1 MLLSCILAAASV
13 PSARASSAAAE
24 EEERK
29 IAVLPLR
36 VDGQA
41 DEASRKEWFGGVRRG
56 IGRGDLRFVEQAK
69 VDQIGDASCERKSCL
84 EKLRTGLEAT
94 HVVRT
99 TVTIKNRDY
108 KVKLEVVDTGS
119 GAVIVS
125 AEERCEICGVEEV
138 ANLLDAQGALLQTRL
153 SSMGKVPPVLVISSD
168 PSGALVYVD
177 EEVVGTTPLERPVLE
192 GSHRVRVSLDGY
204 VAEEREMS
212 FVSGV
217 REQAAFDLR
226 RTPGNPKKRILG
238 GVALGGGVALF
249 GAGIGLLAA
258 KIPYKKDCSAGAGT
272 ADAEGDCK
280 FLLNTSWGGAALAV
294 TGAVLV
300 TLGVVA
306 LLRHRGVRPAKQ
318 ARVLPTGFGFVGQ
331 F

>member
-1 MLLSCILAAASV
+1 MLLSCILAAAPV
-13 PSARASSAAAE
+13 RPAQASYAADE
-24 EEERK
+24 DRQ

-36 VDGQA
+36 VEGQA
-41 DEASRKEWFGGVRRG
+41 DEASRKEWFGGLRRG
-56 IGRGDLRFVEQAK
+56 IGRGDLRFVEQSR
-69 VDQIGDASCERKSCL
+69 VDQLGDASCEKRSCL
-84 EKLRTGLEAT
+84 EKMRTDLRAT

-108 KVKLEVVDTGS
+108 KVKLEVVDTSTGS
-119 GAVIVS
+119 VTVS

-153 SSMGKVPPVLVISSD
+153 SSMGAEAPVLVISSD
-168 PSGALVYVD
+168 PQGALVYVD
-177 EEVVGTTPLERPVLE
+177 DEVVGTTPLERPVLA
-192 GSHRVRVSLDGY
+192 GNHRVRVSLDGY

-212 FVSGV
+212 FVAGV
-217 REQAAFDLR
+217 REQAAFPLR
-226 RTPGNPKKRILG
+226 RTPGNPKRRILG
-238 GVALGGGVALF
+238 GVSLGVGVVLF
-249 GAGIGLLAA
+249 GAGAGLLAA
-258 KIPYKKDCSAGAGT
+258 KIPYKKDCSMGAGT
-272 ADAEGDCK
+272 VDADGDCK

-306 LLRHRGVRPAKQ
+306 LLRHRGARPAKQ
-318 ARVLPTGFGFVGQ
+318 ARVLPTGFGLVGH